1 MKHKGNIK
9 NKNKKSLDVIKE
21 EETIANFAK
30 TNLSSVLDKPEISE
44 IKDGEEDID
53 FDVDSHNCTH
63 AKWKI

>member
-1 MKHKGNIK
+1 
-9 NKNKKSLDVIKE
+9 VIKE